1 MGQKSQ
7 YQVKMKQRE
16 KRKKARDRMV
26 AKGQNPDDYFYAGY
40 YIKAHAHG

>member
-16 KRKKARDRMV
+16 KRKKARQKLV
-26 AKGQNPDDYFYAGY
+26 KKGENLTEFYYGKY
-40 YIKAHAHG
+40 YIKQS